1 MRSPFTVGLI
11 AVALLAG
18 CASTLPPIP
27 EPTPTST
34 ERAEVVTPDE
44 LLVDVEVSPLC
55 LDTIRSAQGPMEP
68 DGVEAMYRSVVTAC
82 PTPNE
87 FVSALRLELEE
98 NPPANPYARDVFVG
112 LIVTCLN
119 SMDMGIES
127 DLCNT
132 VEAKGWLDDL
142 PPTDTNMQP
151 HPKPGTD

>member
-1 MRSPFTVGLI
+1 MRSAFTVGLLVL
-11 AVALLAG
+11 AVLAG
-18 CASTLPPIP
+18 CAATPPP
-27 EPTPTST
+27 TPDPTPTST
-34 ERAEVVTPDE
+34 EQAEVVTPDE

-55 LDTIRSAQGPMEP
+55 LETIRSAQGPVEP
-68 DGVEAMYRSVVTAC
+68 DGVEAMFRSVVTAC

-87 FVSALRLELEE
+87 FVSAVRLVQEE
-98 NPPANPYARDVFVG
+98 NPPSNPYARDVFVG
-112 LIVTCLN
+112 LIVLCLN
-119 SMDMGIES
+119 SMDSGIES